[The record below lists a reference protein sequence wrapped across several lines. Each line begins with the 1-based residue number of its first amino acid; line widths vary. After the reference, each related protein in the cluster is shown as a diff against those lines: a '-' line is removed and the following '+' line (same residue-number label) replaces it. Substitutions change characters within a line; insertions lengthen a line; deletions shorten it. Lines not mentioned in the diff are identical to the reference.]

1 VIAAGGLVW
10 SRVARV
16 QEGAIIA
23 QIPQGVRHDPATRA
37 RGAVLSI
44 SGQDSHPV
52 ATYDPPSGTVTVR
65 FQSRYFD
72 PNHGAP
78 LNREYL
84 ATEGRLVIQLVLYN
98 DPEISRAVAELYH
111 GRQQVATVSGTHGQA
126 YAGYSVEYAQG
137 LR

>member
-23 QIPQGVRHDPATRA
+23 QIPQGVRPDPATRA
-37 RGAVLSI
+37 RG
-44 SGQDSHPV
+44 DSHPV